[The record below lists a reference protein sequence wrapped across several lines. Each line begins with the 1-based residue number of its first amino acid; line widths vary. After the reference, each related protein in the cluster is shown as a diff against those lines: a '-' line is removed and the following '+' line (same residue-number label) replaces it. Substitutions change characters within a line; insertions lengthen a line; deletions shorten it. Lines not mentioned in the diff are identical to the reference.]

1 MRIFSC
7 FFNPKISNEIK
18 VIIEKL
24 TKWEQEHF
32 PYSGYSYTSY
42 IGTKINISRYTIY
55 KSETGEKVQLSDI
68 TLPQMEKSNVKR
80 ILKIVVNLLDTEPNS
95 TLPYF
100 IAEYRNNVAT
110 EIQGFKAN
118 CIKLDKLSDE
128 LKKDSLFSEIE
139 RLFQAKLKV
148 LYNELLFCKFEN
160 LRKAAYFQTIH
171 SRLLSLYND
180 MKTLNTAFAD
190 YMYALSR
197 TEYENNKQ
205 DLERIRISVETMSE
219 VAEQYAEESY
229 KS

>member
-1 MRIFSC
+1 MSLFSNL
-7 FFNPKISNEIK
+7 FKPKSISKTES
-18 VIIEKL
+18 VINLLKR
-24 TKWEQEHF
+24 WEQEHF
-32 PYSGYSYTSY
+32 PYSNYSYSSY
-42 IGTKINISRYTIY
+42 TGTKINISRYTVY

-68 TLPQMEKSNVKR
+68 ALPQTEKSNVKR
-80 ILKIVVNLLDTEPNS
+80 ILKAIVDWWENDKSS

-110 EIQGFKAN
+110 EVQRFRAN

-128 LKKDSLFSEIE
+128 LKKDILFSEIE

-160 LRKAAYFQTIH
+160 LGKADYFQTIH
-171 SRLLSLYND
+171 SKLLSLCND
-180 MKTLNTAFAD
+180 MKTVNTAFAD

-205 DLERIRISVETMSE
+205 DLEQIRISVEAMSE
-219 VAEQYAEESY
+219 VVEQYD
-229 KS
+229 K

>member
-1 MRIFSC
+1 MGLFSNL
-7 FFNPKISNEIK
+7 FKQK
-18 VIIEKL
+18 VDAKSKSTIEAL

-32 PYSGYSYTSY
+32 PYSGYSYSSCA
-42 IGTKINISRYTIY
+42 GTKINISRYTVY
-55 KSETGEKVQLSDI
+55 KSETGEKIQLSDI
-68 TLPQMEKSNVKR
+68 TLPQTKTSNVKR
-80 ILKIVVNLLDTEPNS
+80 IVKAVVDWWENDKSS

-100 IAEYRNNVAT
+100 IAEYRNNIAT
-110 EIQGFKAN
+110 EVKKFRAN
-118 CIKLDKLSDE
+118 CIKLGKLSNE
-128 LKKDSLFSEIE
+128 LKNDSLFSEIE

-171 SRLLSLYND
+171 SKLLSLCND
-180 MKTLNTAFAD
+180 MKTLNTALAD
-190 YMYALSR
+190 YMYALSK

-205 DLERIRISVETMSE
+205 DLERIRITVEAMSD